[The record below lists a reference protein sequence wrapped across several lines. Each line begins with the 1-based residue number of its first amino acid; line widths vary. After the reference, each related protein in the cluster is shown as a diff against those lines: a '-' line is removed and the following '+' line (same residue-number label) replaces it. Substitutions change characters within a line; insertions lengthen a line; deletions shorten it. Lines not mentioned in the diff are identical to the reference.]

1 MAVSIFTKS
10 CLIRLLALIPL
21 KRETTQYSSLD
32 SMITR
37 NRKIIT
43 SKNSIRLRLLILC
56 LQTSLKRQLMKPL
69 NLTSSQATPVDSTTQ
84 KSVFMWTTTAKY
96 LSLGSWTRTV
106 MTKTNNQIYKRLKH
120 KKTNQISTFT

>member
-43 SKNSIRLRLLILC
+43 SKNSIRLRLIILC

>member
-21 KRETTQYSSLD
+21 KRETIQCSSLD
-32 SMITR
+32 SMITH